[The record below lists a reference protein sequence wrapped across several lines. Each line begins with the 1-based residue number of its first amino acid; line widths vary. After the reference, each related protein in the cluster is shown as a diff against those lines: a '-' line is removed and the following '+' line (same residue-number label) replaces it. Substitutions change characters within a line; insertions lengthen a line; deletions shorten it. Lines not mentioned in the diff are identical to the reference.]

1 MVEAHVCPR
10 GPYSLKLTTW
20 TGEWRAALP
29 EGRWAEARQSP
40 DGVVHLRA
48 SCENA
53 VEHARFMLALDDDTS
68 EFHHRFGRDPI
79 LGPTARRLRGLRPPR
94 KATVAHATLRAICGQ
109 LIQSSRARQ
118 IEQAVI
124 RACGESPPSR
134 ESLAR
139 LSPAA
144 LAGCGLAQSRATT
157 LGRLVRTL
165 DLEGLK
171 TARAHALARLLRE
184 RGIGPWSV
192 GVIALHGL
200 GRYDAGLV
208 ADLGLMKLV
217 AARTGR
223 WPDPAETQE
232 LLDPYGEW
240 QGLASVYLLAGFKR
254 GLVPCADADRA
265 RLARR
270 LPEHAG

>member
-1 MVEAHVCPR
+1 MVEAHIRPR

-20 TGEWRAALP
+20 TSEWQVALP
-29 EGRWAEARQSP
+29 EGRWAEARQRP
-40 DGVVHLRA
+40 DGVVVVRA
-48 SCENA
+48 ACARSIDD
-53 VEHARFMLALDDDTS
+53 ARFMLAVDDDTT
-68 EFHHRFGRDPI
+68 EFHRRFGGDPLI
-79 LGPTARRLRGLRPPR
+79 GPTARRLHGLRPGR
-94 KATVAHATLRAICGQ
+94 KATVAHSTLRAVCGQ
-109 LIQSSRARQ
+109 LIQASRARE
-118 IEQAVI
+118 IEHAVI
-124 RACGESPPSR
+124 RACGASPPTR
-134 ESLAR
+134 DALAR
-139 LSPAA
+139 LSPAT

-157 LGRLVRTL
+157 LARLVARI
-165 DLEGLK
+165 DLEALK
-171 TARAHALARLLRE
+171 ATPGTALQRLRRE

-208 ADLGLMKLV
+208 ADLGLLKVL

-232 LLDPYGEW
+232 LLEPYGEW

-254 GLVPCADADRA
+254 GLVPRASADRA

-270 LPEHAG
+270 ASAHAV

>member
-1 MVEAHVCPR
+1 MVMR
-10 GPYSLKLTTW
+10 K
-20 TGEWRAALP
+20 
-29 EGRWAEARQSP
+29 
-40 DGVVHLRA
+40 
-48 SCENA
+48 
-53 VEHARFMLALDDDTS
+53 RFKM
-68 EFHHRFGRDPI
+68 RFP
-79 LGPTARRLRGLRPPR
+79 GLS
-94 KATVAHATLRAICGQ
+94 RAICGQ

-124 RACGESPPSR
+124 RACGETPPGR
-134 ESLAR
+134 EALAR

-144 LAGCGLAQSRATT
+144 LSGCGLAQSRATT
-157 LGRLVRTL
+157 LSRLVRTL
-165 DLEGLK
+165 DLESWK
-171 TARAHALARLLRE
+171 NVPETALARLRRE

-217 AARTGR
+217 AARNGR

-254 GLVPCADADRA
+254 GLVPHVNADRA

-270 LPEHAG
+270 TPEHAS